1 MEYFNSG
8 IPCAHQFFIA
18 LKRHKKL
25 LFHERWFSHFE
36 TLASQTPDLLVQLQ
50 TQNESEQSY
59 VYNKLLGSTDQSLS
73 IVAED
78 IKITP
83 PQK

>member
-36 TLASQTPDLLVQLQ
+36 KLASLTPDLLV
-50 TQNESEQSY
+50 
-59 VYNKLLGSTDQSLS
+59 
-73 IVAED
+73 
-78 IKITP
+78 
-83 PQK
+83 